1 YIMRPRQTLEGAV
14 VDALRSPNR
23 AARRQAS
30 QGQLSLGSRD
40 RHSLRRMQGDG
51 EGHELQ
57 RDRRS
62 RGQRRLLR
70 RDRRRQRLL
79 AWRGRGAGPERRGER
94 LAAEVRGGWGG
105 WWRLVEGDSR
115 CNDPPRAKMVPASP
129 GLGVLWSACPGTNGF
144 TLGVNATSLPW
155 PFMRSRRSS
164 PVTSAT
170 G

>member
-1 YIMRPRQTLEGAV
+1 PQSAIATPPAATNARRCIVLAPPRGAVYIMRPRQTLEGAV

-79 AWRGRGAGPERRGER
+79 AWRWFLDVPPCPN
-94 LAAEVRGGWGG
+94 
-105 WWRLVEGDSR
+105 VE
-115 CNDPPRAKMVPASP
+115 AS
-129 GLGVLWSACPGTNGF
+129 A
-144 TLGVNATSLPW
+144 
-155 PFMRSRRSS
+155 
-164 PVTSAT
+164 
-170 G
+170 